1 MTQFVREVL
10 GLRVNFEEASTTE
23 FVTVEGDAL
32 QVIGP
37 GHPYFDFF
45 GQHALGPVPLFEV
58 TDLHA
63 AASELRAAGIETV
76 GSTGV
81 DSNWR
86 WIHFGRPTATC
97 TRWRADWKRHDL
109 RAADVDA
116 GAPASGTAAVVH
128 QDRHVRVFDPTHLG
142 LREHR
147 RGMDRKRASTER
159 WT

>member
-1 MTQFVREVL
+1 MEVRNVRWIGTATRNYPAMIQFVREVL
-10 GLRVNFEEASTTE
+10 SLRVNFEEASTTE
-23 FVTVEGDAL
+23 FVTVDGDAL

-81 DSNWR
+81 DSIWR
-86 WIHFGRPTATC
+86 WIHFRAPDGHLYEMASRREAT
-97 TRWRADWKRHDL
+97 
-109 RAADVDA
+109 
-116 GAPASGTAAVVH
+116 
-128 QDRHVRVFDPTHLG
+128 
-142 LREHR
+142 
-147 RGMDRKRASTER
+147 
-159 WT
+159 